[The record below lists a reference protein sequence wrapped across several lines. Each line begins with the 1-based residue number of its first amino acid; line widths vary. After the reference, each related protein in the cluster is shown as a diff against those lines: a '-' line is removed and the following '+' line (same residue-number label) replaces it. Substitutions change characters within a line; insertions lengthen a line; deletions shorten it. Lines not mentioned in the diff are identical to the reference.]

1 MVVVGYM
8 SYVYGIKLCLTQ
20 LKYIVWVKCTNSAE
34 VKSIRIAVP
43 AVSGV
48 LWWTVIRFSV

>member
-20 LKYIVWVKCTNSAE
+20 LKYIVWGKCTNSVE
-34 VKSIRIAVP
+34 IKSIQIAVP
-43 AVSGV
+43 AVSGM
-48 LWWTVIRFSV
+48 LW

>member
-20 LKYIVWVKCTNSAE
+20 LKYIVWGKCTHSAE
-34 VKSIRIAVP
+34 LKSIRIAVP
-43 AVSGV
+43 AASGM
-48 LWWTVIRFSV
+48 LW